1 MTELRWGAA
10 TDIGMVRQKNDDSYL
25 LADPLFAVADGMG
38 GARGGDVASATA
50 VEALRAAFD
59 GGTDADDLVAAVKA
73 ANRAV
78 YEKAGSPKLRGM
90 GTTMTALVLLPRA
103 EGSGDD
109 ELALANVGD
118 SRGYL
123 LRDGELQ
130 QLTDDHNV
138 PGELLRRGEI
148 TVQQA
153 ADHPQRNLITRV
165 LGTDDEVEVDLWQ
178 LVPYAGDRFLLASD
192 GLFGEVPDDEIAPVL
207 RTEKDPEKA
216 AKTLVEMAR
225 TAGGSD
231 NITVVIVDVVDD
243 GGRSKAASAA
253 LAGTTRTSTPV
264 EESEARAPRA
274 DTDTDA
280 LPATP
285 AAAVESDEVLP
296 DASAAPSPTRKG
308 VSAGRLLALF
318 LLGAILGGA
327 GVGAAS
333 WYGRS
338 AWFLGDVGDEVF
350 IFRGRAPDGFL
361 WMEPQP
367 VESSGLEI
375 DDLPPD
381 EREVVDS
388 NTEFS
393 SLGEARDQLNRLER
407 RADAYRTDREV
418 DTATTT
424 TTPTQPL
431 TTAPPAPPPPPPA
444 AP

>member
-59 GGTDADDLVAAVKA
+59 GGTDADALVAAVKD

-90 GTTMTALVLLPRA
+90 GTTMTALALLPRA
-103 EGSGDD
+103 EGSTDD

-165 LGTDDEVEVDLWQ
+165 LGTEDEVEVDVWQ
-178 LVPYAGDRFLLASD
+178 LVPYVGDRFLLASD
-192 GLFGEVPDDEIAPVL
+192 GLFGEVPDEEIAPVL
-207 RTEKDPEKA
+207 RKESDPEKA
-216 AKTLVEMAR
+216 AKILVDMAR
-225 TAGGSD
+225 AAGGSD

-243 GGRSKAASAA
+243 GGRAQAASDA
-253 LAGTTRTSTPV
+253 LAGSTRTSTTDTAETVASRP
-264 EESEARAPRA
+264 A
-274 DTDTDA
+274 DKDTDA
-280 LPATP
+280 VPVVTP
-285 AAAVESDEVLP
+285 AAEADEVLP
-296 DASAAPSPTRKG
+296 EAAGTSVPVRKG
-308 VSAGRLLALF
+308 VSAGRLLLLF
-318 LLGAILGGA
+318 LVGVILGGA
-327 GVGAAS
+327 AVAGAS

-350 IFRGRAPDGFL
+350 IFRGRAPEGFL
-361 WMEPQP
+361 WMEPEP

-407 RADAYRTDREV
+407 RADAYRTDQDQDR
-418 DTATTT
+418 APTTT
-424 TTPTQPL
+424 TTTSAQPL
-431 TTAPPAPPPPPPA
+431 TTAPPAPTPPPA

>member
-50 VEALRAAFD
+50 VEALRAAFA
-59 GGTDADDLVAAVKA
+59 GGTDADALVAAIRE

-78 YEKAGSPKLRGM
+78 YEKAGSPQLRGM
-90 GTTMTALVLLPRA
+90 GTTMTALALLPRA
-103 EGSGDD
+103 EGSTDD

-148 TVQQA
+148 SVQQA
-153 ADHPQRNLITRV
+153 AAHPQRNLITRV
-165 LGTDDEVEVDLWQ
+165 LGTEDEVEVDVWQ
-178 LVPYAGDRFLLASD
+178 LVPYVGDRFLLASD

-225 TAGGSD
+225 AAGGSD

-243 GGRSKAASAA
+243 GGRAETASKA
-253 LAGTTRTSTPV
+253 LAGSTRTSTPLD
-264 EESEARAPRA
+264 ESDAPAA
-274 DTDTDA
+274 DTDA
-280 LPATP
+280 VPVVTP
-285 AAAVESDEVLP
+285 AADADEVLP
-296 DASAAPSPTRKG
+296 AARDTAPARKG
-308 VSAGRLLALF
+308 ISAGRFLSLF
-318 LLGAILGGA
+318 LVGLILGGA
-327 GVGAAS
+327 GAAAAS

-361 WMEPQP
+361 WMEPEP

-375 DDLPPD
+375 DDLPSD

-393 SLGEARDQLNRLER
+393 SLAEARDKLNRLER
-407 RADAYRTDREV
+407 RADAYRSEREAERE
-418 DTATTT
+418 TTSTTT
-424 TTPTQPL
+424 TLTQPP
-431 TTAPPAPPPPPPA
+431 TSAPPAPPPPPPP